1 MSNRPESKMY
11 GGLPTEGSGLTR
23 SVTARCGNRRT
34 PAASSLATSAVRSI
48 GAIDPPPG
56 FLQSP
61 DDAAAQQRLMSW
73 TRFSQA
79 AGGRARPVAL
89 LGLSQTLSWGSSFY
103 LPAVL
108 AHPMATD
115 LGLAPPMVYLAFSAA
130 LVVSAAV
137 GPAAGRAID
146 RLGGRPVLM
155 GGNLVFALGLVL
167 LAMAQGPW
175 GLFGAWAVLGVAMGG
190 GLYEAAFATLV
201 RLYGQAARNPITGI
215 TLIAGFASTV
225 GWPLS
230 AWMLGDHGWRG
241 ACLGWAALHLLV
253 GLPLNALL
261 PRAGKAAAPARG
273 ADQPAIAAKGATEG
287 EVAGAAEGA
296 ATTPGPVPAAAGQP
310 PAATSQRALVLLLSL
325 FFAVSMFIGTA
336 WATHLPQLLQSVG
349 ASLAVAIGVGALVG
363 PAQVAGRVLEFG
375 FLRRVHPLL
384 SARLSSLAHPLGIA
398 VLLLAGAPAAALF
411 AVLHGAGNGILTI
424 AKGTLPLVLFGA
436 QGYGARQ
443 GWLMMPAR
451 VAQASAPFVFGLA
464 LDRWGSGALWLSGG
478 LGLVAFAALMA
489 IRLTHDRATDA
500 QPSTPR

>member
-1 MSNRPESKMY
+1 M
-11 GGLPTEGSGLTR
+11 
-23 SVTARCGNRRT
+23 A
-34 PAASSLATSAVRSI
+34 
-48 GAIDPPPG
+48 
-56 FLQSP
+56 
-61 DDAAAQQRLMSW
+61 W

-115 LGLAPPMVYLAFSAA
+115 LGLPPPMVYLAFSLA

-137 GPAAGRAID
+137 GPASGRAID
-146 RLGGRPVLM
+146 KLGGRPVLL
-155 GGNLVFALGLVL
+155 GCNGIFALGLVL
-167 LAMAQGPW
+167 LALAQGPW
-175 GLFGAWAVLGVAMGG
+175 GLFAAWAVLGLAMGA

-230 AWMLGDHGWRG
+230 AWMLSQHGWRG

-261 PRAGKAAAPARG
+261 PRVAPPTTAAPTPAATAAAPPPV
-273 ADQPAIAAKGATEG
+273 QPA
-287 EVAGAAEGA
+287 
-296 ATTPGPVPAAAGQP
+296 
-310 PAATSQRALVLLLSL
+310 AATSQRALVALLSL

-349 ASLAVAIGVGALVG
+349 ATLAVAIGVGALVG

-464 LDRWGSGALWLSGG
+464 LDRWGRGALWLSGA

-489 IRLTHDRATDA
+489 IRLRHDPANPADA
-500 QPSTPR
+500 QPPPR